1 MKNFIIVF
9 SLLCCIRPA
18 RSDVFDTMNSVCMVK
33 TGSGAISSGFAFRED
48 AENFYILT
56 AGHGVIAE
64 PRVFVAFF
72 VDGKAT
78 PMIEVDSVNAS
89 FNDAMKDF
97 EQSQVR
103 DCALLKLPKSKLGKE
118 QYPTC
123 LKLAKTNPKMGDKLS
138 CVGCANGAWP
148 TLITGSV
155 SGYGYR
161 GNQTFEFVPR
171 IEQGRSGGPVLN
183 SKFEVVG
190 MAMMWHYAGHSSALS
205 IEALREHGFKL
216 DE

>member
-1 MKNFIIVF
+1 MKNFIIAI
-9 SLLCCIRPA
+9 LLICCIGSA
-18 RSDVFDTMNSVCMVK
+18 HSNVFDTMNGVCIVK
-33 TGSGAISSGFAFRED
+33 TTSGAISSGFAFRED
-48 AENFYILT
+48 AENFYLLT
-56 AGHGVIAE
+56 VGHGVVAE
-64 PRVFVAFF
+64 PHVYVAFF
-72 VDGKAT
+72 IDGKAT
-78 PMIEVDSVNAS
+78 PFVEVDSVNAS

-97 EQSQVR
+97 KQSQVR
-103 DCALLKLPKSKLGKE
+103 DCALLKVSKSKLSTE
-118 QYPTC
+118 HYPTC
-123 LKLAKTNPKMGDKLS
+123 LRLASKNPKMGDKLA

-190 MAMMWHYAGHSSALS
+190 ITMMWHYAGHSSALS
-205 IEALREHGFKL
+205 IEAIREHGFNL
-216 DE
+216 E